1 MNEGA
6 MMNAAK
12 TAVLFTG
19 GMKVLRMGMGGIPIQ
34 RLEAKEADRVLEKAV
49 DSGINFFD
57 TARGYTDSESKLG
70 RVLPRYRDRVLIAGK
85 SFSRGAAEILRDIE
99 SSLRDL
105 RTDHVDVYQC
115 HNVASEAD
123 LEKVLA
129 PDGAVSGL
137 LKAKEQG
144 KIGHIGISGHKPRIL
159 IKTLAQFAF
168 ETIQVPCNFMETEA
182 MQELIP
188 MARRMHVGVIAMKP
202 VGGGNIRET
211 ALNFRFIFHQGVDV
225 AIPGMDSENQI
236 AANVAALENL
246 APLNADE
253 TARLQAEK
261 DRLGDR
267 FCRRCEYCMPCP
279 QGLPISF
286 LHVLRNYYFLYDLK
300 DWARERLAGLAR
312 TYKDCVA
319 CGECIK
325 KCPYHLDMPTLFRE
339 TWEKMQADQNPG
351 PRGC

>member
-1 MNEGA
+1 
-6 MMNAAK
+6 MNAVK
-12 TAVLFTG
+12 TAVLVTG

-34 RLEAKEADRVLEKAV
+34 RLEVKESDRVLEKAV

-70 RVLPRYRDRVLIAGK
+70 RVLPRYRDRVMIAGK
-85 SFSRGAAEILRDIE
+85 SFSRGAAEILRDVE

-105 RTDHVDVYQC
+105 RTDHVDIYQC

-129 PDGAVSGL
+129 PDGALAGL
-137 LKAKEQG
+137 VKAREQG
-144 KIGHIGISGHKPRIL
+144 KIGHIGISGHKPHIVA
-159 IKTLAQFAF
+159 LALERFPFA
-168 ETIQVPCNFMETEA
+168 TIQVPANFMETEA
-182 MQELIP
+182 MRELIP
-188 MARRMHVGVIAMKP
+188 AAHRLGVGIIAMKP

-211 ALNFRFIFHQGVDV
+211 ALNFRFIFHHGIDV
-225 AIPGMDSENQI
+225 AIPGMDSEVQI
-236 AANVAALENL
+236 VENVATLENL
-246 APLNADE
+246 SPLNAEE

-300 DWARERLAGLAR
+300 DWARERLAALAR

-319 CGECIK
+319 CGECVQ

-351 PRGC
+351 PRGR

>member
-1 MNEGA
+1 
-6 MMNAAK
+6 
-12 TAVLFTG
+12 
-19 GMKVLRMGMGGIPIQ
+19 
-34 RLEAKEADRVLEKAV
+34 
-49 DSGINFFD
+49 
-57 TARGYTDSESKLG
+57 
-70 RVLPRYRDRVLIAGK
+70 
-85 SFSRGAAEILRDIE
+85 
-99 SSLRDL
+99 
-105 RTDHVDVYQC
+105 
-115 HNVASEAD
+115 
-123 LEKVLA
+123 
-129 PDGAVSGL
+129 
-137 LKAKEQG
+137 
-144 KIGHIGISGHKPRIL
+144 
-159 IKTLAQFAF
+159 
-168 ETIQVPCNFMETEA
+168 METEA

-225 AIPGMDSENQI
+225 AIPGMDSENQV

-300 DWARERLAGLAR
+300 DWARERLASLAR

-325 KCPYHLDMPTLFRE
+325 KCPYQPGH
-339 TWEKMQADQNPG
+339 ADALPRNLGKDAGGPEPG
-351 PRGC
+351 AARPLTAEDPWLKLIFPSIAC